1 MLVYLIKSNEITS
14 LRLPNKIQGNYF
26 ISYNK
31 KGKQINLIN
40 IKAED
45 NRWIISSNVDVR
57 IIQNNQTMQKETL
70 REYNFYELL
79 AYNTEKMYLYVMPL
93 WDETY
98 RKYTLCHL
106 YLSYFK
112 FTYFT
117 LISMSGKYNY
127 III

>member
-14 LRLPNKIQGNYF
+14 LRLPNNIQGNYF

-45 NRWIISSNVDVR
+45 NRWIINSNVDVR
-57 IIQNNQTMQKETL
+57 IIQNNQTIQKETL

-98 RKYTLCHL
+98 RKYT
-106 YLSYFK
+106 F
-112 FTYFT
+112 FFFF
-117 LISMSGKYNY
+117 
-127 III
+127 